1 MLNFYLYIVLEELM
15 YFLFYICLLIFK
27 YLIYKYKRLLVS
39 DRFYIAGGLIFA
51 VGMFFL
57 NYQYV
62 NIIIGISI
70 ILIEIGFLNWIFNF
84 YKKHIKDVAIY
95 KTIYWLLNFFILWFS
110 NVISQ
115 YLVEK
120 TFGLPPKDFDLTL
133 YFWTLIC
140 YIPAWLYFATS
151 ICFVFYLI
159 IGVGW
164 TIKNFLEVFFD
175 MFKPLF
181 KMFVINKR
189 EVKKRTDISQ
199 PFHFVGLF
207 ITLIV
212 FYHLGLTI
220 SRNEMLIYPLVKKI
234 AYYTDYKELSNYP
247 GSKKS
252 QKIILHANNVV
263 SIAKENGNKIEISVK
278 KIE

>member
-1 MLNFYLYIVLEELM
+1 MVLEDLM
-15 YFLFYICLLIFK
+15 YFLFYICLSVFK
-27 YLIYKYKRLLVS
+27 YFIFKYKRLLVS
-39 DRFYIAGGLIFA
+39 DRFYIVGGLIFA

-57 NYQYV
+57 NYKYI
-62 NIIIGISI
+62 NIMVGMSI

-84 YKKHIKDVAIY
+84 YKKYIKDVAIY

-133 YFWTLIC
+133 YFWTIIC
-140 YIPAWLYFATS
+140 YIPAWLYFATA

-164 TIKNFLEVFFD
+164 TIKIFLEIFVD

-181 KMFVINKR
+181 IISKR
-189 EVKKRTDISQ
+189 EVKKVKKRTNISQ
-199 PFHFVGLF
+199 PFHFIGLF

-220 SRNEMLIYPLVKKI
+220 IRNEIFIYPLVKKI

-263 SIAKENGNKIEISVK
+263 SIAKENGNKIEISVE